1 MLSDNSHGPPECN
14 QGWVLSV
21 DTEIKCA
28 AFVKQEDSDFY
39 LLTYSMEQSPSWE
52 ANWSAASQE
61 IPRILWNPKVH
72 HRTHKRMPP
81 VPILS

>member
-1 MLSDNSHGPPECN
+1 VLSDNSHGPPECN

-39 LLTYSMEQSPSWE
+39 LLTYSMEQSPS
-52 ANWSAASQE
+52 
-61 IPRILWNPKVH
+61 
-72 HRTHKRMPP
+72 
-81 VPILS
+81 